1 MEKVIKIG
9 THDVSLLANAATP
22 IRFRNIFGK
31 DLLTI
36 IHEGTS
42 REGVDMK
49 VASEVAPELAF
60 IMAKSA
66 EKADMSKLNE
76 AKMLEWLERF
86 EPMDIVNA
94 TEAIFSV
101 YFGDT
106 ETEVEAKKNDND
118 RQKEN

>member
-9 THDVSLLANAATP
+9 TKDVALSANAATP

-36 IHEGTS
+36 VSEGTS
-42 REGVDMK
+42 PEGIDMK

-66 EKADMSKLNE
+66 EKADMTKLNE
-76 AKMLEWLERF
+76 DKMIEWLEQF
-86 EPMDIVNA
+86 EPMDLINA
-94 TEAIFSV
+94 TDGIFSV
-101 YFGDT
+101 YFGDS
-106 ETEVEAKKNDND
+106 ETEVEAKKNSNGEP
-118 RQKEN
+118 KEN

>member
-22 IRFRNIFGK
+22 IRFKNIFGK
-31 DLLTI
+31 DLLTLV
-36 IHEGTS
+36 HEGTS

-66 EKADMSKLNE
+66 EKADMTKLNE

-86 EPMDIVNA
+86 EPMDIINA

-101 YFGDT
+101 YFGD
-106 ETEVEAKKNDND
+106 A
-118 RQKEN
+118 